1 VLANFLSYRPRHAT
15 VVAYLALFVALGG
28 TSYAA
33 VVVTGANVKD
43 GSLTGVDV
51 RDRSLFAKDLSKST
65 VKSLAGARGPQGAAG
80 AQGPQGPQGPAGTPA
95 PTDAI
100 TGANVVN
107 ESLTTADLAGS
118 QVNGA
123 ISLSGIAN
131 GRCTQVTFN
140 IGGAE
145 VGDSTIVSTRAAI
158 QNGIVLYANRVA
170 SEGHVEVNAC
180 NFSGTTMTAISGFP
194 IRVITFR

>member
-1 VLANFLSYRPRHAT
+1 MLAKVFSYRPRHAT

-33 VVVTGANVKD
+33 IVVTGKNVKD
-43 GSLTGVDV
+43 GSLTGKDV
-51 RDRSLFAKDLSKST
+51 RNHSLAGIDLSKVT
-65 VKSLAGARGPQGAAG
+65 VQSLRGRAGAIGPQGPKGETGAAG
-80 AQGPQGPQGPAGTPA
+80 APA

-107 ESLTTADLAGS
+107 ESLTTADIAGS
-118 QVNGA
+118 QVNGS
-123 ISLSGIAN
+123 ISLSGIPN
-131 GRCTQVTFN
+131 GRCNQVTFN

-145 VGDSTIVSTRAAI
+145 VGDSVIVSTRAAI
-158 QNGIVLYANRVA
+158 QGGIVLYANRVA
-170 SEGHVEVNAC
+170 SDGHVEVNAC

-194 IRVITFR
+194 IRVVTFR

>member
-1 VLANFLSYRPRHAT
+1 M
-15 VVAYLALFVALGG
+15 ALGG

-33 VVVTGANVKD
+33 VVVTGKNVKD
-43 GSLTGVDV
+43 GSLTGKDV
-51 RDRSLFAKDLSKST
+51 RDRSLVTKDLSKRT
-65 VKSLAGARGPQGAAG
+65 VKSLAGARGPQGLKG
-80 AQGPQGPQGPAGTPA
+80 ATGPQGPAGAPA
-95 PTDAI
+95 PTNAI

-107 ESLTTADLAGS
+107 ESITTADLAGS

-123 ISLSGIAN
+123 ISLSGIPN
-131 GRCTQVTFN
+131 GRCNQVTFN
-140 IGGAE
+140 ISGAE

-158 QNGIVLYANRVA
+158 QSGIVLYANRVA

>member
-1 VLANFLSYRPRHAT
+1 
-15 VVAYLALFVALGG
+15 
-28 TSYAA
+28 
-33 VVVTGANVKD
+33 
-43 GSLTGVDV
+43 
-51 RDRSLFAKDLSKST
+51 
-65 VKSLAGARGPQGAAG
+65 VKSLAGARGPQGLKGEAG
-80 AQGPQGPQGPAGTPA
+80 AAGPQGPAGAAA

-123 ISLSGIAN
+123 ISLSGIPN
-131 GRCTQVTFN
+131 GRCTQVIFN